1 MAQVSRHAM
10 VLVAAFAAS
19 AASASVGALPEGA
32 SWQVAARSFSL
43 APGSFALEDWSS
55 RGGLGGR
62 ALDAA
67 VVHASGIGVSVDGE
81 LWRMRSSGDAQ
92 SLATGDAALSV
103 RVLAHGPHALDFL
116 AGVRMDAALAPGT
129 AALDAWTA
137 PMAGARA
144 TLGIADGVLATLGAG
159 ASADRSLGASWRV
172 SAGLR
177 VELADG
183 WSFVADL
190 RWSSDAL
197 AVPGAAAADG
207 LGRASAWAG
216 LALPF

>member
-1 MAQVSRHAM
+1 MAHAYRHAM
-10 VLVAAFAAS
+10 VLVAAVAAPASS
-19 AASASVGALPEGA
+19 AAVAPLPEGT
-32 SWQVAARSFSL
+32 SWQLAARSFSL
-43 APGSFALEDWSS
+43 APGPFGFDDWSS

-62 ALDAA
+62 AVGASA
-67 VVHASGIGVSVDGE
+67 MHASGIGVSLDGE
-81 LWRMRSSGDAQ
+81 VWRVRSSGDAQ
-92 SLATGDAALSV
+92 SLATGDAAFAV
-103 RVLAHGPHALDFL
+103 RLLADGPHALDLL
-116 AGVRMDAALAPGT
+116 AGVRVDASLVPGT
-129 AALDAWTA
+129 SAVDAWTA

-144 TLGIADGVLATLGAG
+144 TLGIADGVFATIGAG

-183 WSFVADL
+183 WSFVTDL

-197 AVPGAAAADG
+197 ASPGASAADG
-207 LGRASAWAG
+207 IGRASAWAG